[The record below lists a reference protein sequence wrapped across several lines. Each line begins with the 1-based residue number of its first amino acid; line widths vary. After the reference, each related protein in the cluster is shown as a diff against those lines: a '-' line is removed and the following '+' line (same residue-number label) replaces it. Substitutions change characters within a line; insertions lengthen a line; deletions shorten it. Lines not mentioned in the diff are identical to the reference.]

1 MDQDMSTPTPPEEPE
16 MADLDTGQPGDSSSE
31 SFFSSEDAES
41 ANNSHNDYQYM
52 SIMDHS
58 NYLSNALSSAMESI
72 ELDKSLALQA
82 QLSGNLNNER
92 QRLVDKQEEVL
103 AKLQHIQTMYNKHFR
118 PTTDTRGSHSRISTL
133 ESEFSR
139 IEGHINRLKYGKDSS
154 HLASIFKTKTPGIV
168 ESHPV
173 EYNKA
178 RDKILER
185 QIDESES

>member
-31 SFFSSEDAES
+31 SFFLSEDAEL

-133 ESEFSR
+133 ELEFSR

-168 ESHPV
+168 ESLPV

>member
-1 MDQDMSTPTPPEEPE
+1 MDQGMSTPTPPEEPE
-16 MADLDTGQPGDSSSE
+16 MVDLDTGQPGDSSSE
-31 SFFSSEDAES
+31 SFFLSEDAEL

-133 ESEFSR
+133 ELEFSR
-139 IEGHINRLKYGKDSS
+139 IEGHINRLKFGKDSS

-168 ESHPV
+168 DSHPV

>member
-1 MDQDMSTPTPPEEPE
+1 MSTPTPLEEPE
-16 MADLDTGQPGDSSSE
+16 MADLDTGQQGDSSSE
-31 SFFSSEDAES
+31 SFFLSEDAEL

-92 QRLVDKQEEVL
+92 QRLVDKQAEVL
-103 AKLQHIQTMYNKHFR
+103 AKLQHIQNMYNRNFR

-133 ESEFSR
+133 ELEFSR

-168 ESHPV
+168 DSHPV

>member
-31 SFFSSEDAES
+31 SFFLSEDAEL

-133 ESEFSR
+133 ELEFSR